1 MTERHK
7 LINKDKSE
15 VGIDAEN
22 CVYFSG
28 EEIWRVEKLQ
38 NISETEKNQ
47 Q

>member
-15 VGIDAEN
+15 VGIL